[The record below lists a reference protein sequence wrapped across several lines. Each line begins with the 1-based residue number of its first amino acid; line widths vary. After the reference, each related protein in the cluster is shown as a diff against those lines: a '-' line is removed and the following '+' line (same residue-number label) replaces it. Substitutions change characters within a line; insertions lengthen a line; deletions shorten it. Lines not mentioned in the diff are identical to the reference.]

1 MSGNGKALVATA
13 IAGLMVIGTVYW
25 WKRSDDNPDTPR
37 AGCTTVVV
45 AASVEK
51 SDLVDAVAK
60 RYNSSDRR
68 VNGSCYGISVT
79 AMASGVTESRLTE
92 ASWDPAWGPAPD
104 AWSPAASTWLQ
115 LLRHDRASHD
125 RPDILA
131 ADNDSVVSTPIV
143 LAMPEPKAKALGWP
157 QAAIGWSDL
166 LNLAN
171 DPRGWASKGHPE
183 WGAFKLGKTNPNVS
197 TSGLS
202 ATIGAFVAATGTS
215 SDLTLDSLKE
225 PRVRDFVAGVEKSV
239 AHYGDTALTFLTN
252 LQRADDA
259 GAALGYVSAVA
270 VEEKSIVD
278 YNEGNPTGDLET
290 KGQHGKP
297 RVPLVAIYPKEGTL
311 NSDSPFAV
319 LQAPW
324 SEAGKQAGAKDF
336 LAYLQERAQQE
347 LFTDAGFR
355 THDGRPGKA
364 VSDSD
369 YLAEDVGVTLSPPS
383 PPVLAAV
390 RAAWSDLR
398 KPARVLLV
406 LDVSGSMGQ
415 SAGGGKTRLELAQA
429 AAVNGLSQLSD
440 ADQVGL
446 WTFPAQGQVYWQQM
460 ALEPLGPQR
469 EQLIARI
476 QQLIPAGGTPLY
488 AATRKASEA
497 VRAGAGDDTINAVVV
512 MTDGKNEYPDDTDVD
527 GLVQQLGDQ
536 ALEGGV
542 RVFTIAYGEDADL
555 DTVKRI
561 SEASRAAAY
570 DASDP
575 QTIDA
580 VFTNVLSNF

>member
-1 MSGNGKALVATA
+1 
-13 IAGLMVIGTVYW
+13 
-25 WKRSDDNPDTPR
+25 
-37 AGCTTVVV
+37 
-45 AASVEK
+45 
-51 SDLVDAVAK
+51 
-60 RYNSSDRR
+60 
-68 VNGSCYGISVT
+68 
-79 AMASGVTESRLTE
+79 
-92 ASWDPAWGPAPD
+92 
-104 AWSPAASTWLQ
+104 
-115 LLRHDRASHD
+115 
-125 RPDILA
+125 
-131 ADNDSVVSTPIV
+131 
-143 LAMPEPKAKALGWP
+143 LGWP
-157 QAAIGWSDL
+157 QAAIGWADL

-215 SDLTLDSLKE
+215 SDLTLDALKE

-239 AHYGDTALTFLTN
+239 THYGDTALTFLTN

-290 KGQHGKP
+290 KAAHGKP

-336 LAYLQERAQQE
+336 LAYLHEPVQQE

-355 THDGRPGKA
+355 TYDGRPGKA

-369 YLAEDVGVTLSPPS
+369 YLAEDVGFTLSPPS

-415 SAGGGKTRLELAQA
+415 SAGAGKTRLELAQA

-446 WTFPAQGQVYWQQM
+446 WTFPSQGRVYWQQM

-469 EQLIARI
+469 AELIARI

-527 GLVQQLGDQ
+527 GLIRQLSEQ

-561 SEASRAAAY
+561 SEASHAAAY